1 MGRVVVVAGVVL
13 GVTSGCAGGGGATP
27 SPNVVVLP
35 PASATGPAPSA
46 STAPTV
52 AVEAPVEDA
61 HGCLG
66 KCRGSAPAAL
76 SSALQG
82 RAAATRRCYNEALRS
97 DPKVVGKMRV
107 RVRVGADGSVCSTDV
122 VASDMP
128 TTMDECARGVLGK
141 GPYPAP
147 NGGCIDAEVPMSFVP
162 MNVPDA
168 GP

>member
-1 MGRVVVVAGVVL
+1 MGRMGVVASVVL
-13 GVTSGCAGGGGATP
+13 GVTSACAGSGGATS

-35 PASATGPAPSA
+35 PASATAPAPSA
-46 STAPTV
+46 STVPAV

-66 KCRGSAPAAL
+66 KCRGSAPPEL
-76 SSALQG
+76 SSALQV
-82 RAAATRRCYNEALRS
+82 RAAASRRCYNEVLRS
-97 DPKVVGKMRV
+97 DPKVTGKMRV
-107 RVRVGADGSVCSTDV
+107 RVRVGADGTACSTDV

-128 TTMDECARGVLGK
+128 TTMDECARGMLGK

-147 NGGCIDAEVPMSFVP
+147 SGGCIDAEVPMSFVP
-162 MNVPDA
+162 MTVDA